1 MTLRKKEAVEN
12 YSHCSD
18 DSYSNPTNMK
28 PEFKKKLN
36 GKIKNDLYFSAE
48 IRGFAK
54 NYISK

>member
-1 MTLRKKEAVEN
+1 
-12 YSHCSD
+12 
-18 DSYSNPTNMK
+18 MK